1 MDAEN
6 TPVEE
11 FDEENDTRGISRK
24 TLLKAAIIGAPIP
37 LLMGG
42 VPALAR
48 DAKQEGKLLDPT
60 PYCGSGDPATIAQT
74 EGPYFKPGSP
84 LRDTLTGAG
93 TALTVS
99 GFVFN
104 RSCQPVANA
113 LLDFWQADNA
123 GNYDNSG
130 YTFRG
135 HQFTNAQG
143 GFKLTTIVPGLYP
156 GRTRHIHVKVQ
167 APGRSI
173 LTTQLYFPGEPRN
186 STDTIYDPRLLM
198 NVKTVGSGRE
208 ATYDFVLN
216 FTGTPQTPTPTPTN
230 SNTPTP
236 TPTQTGNPGGTW
248 AAWTSYNAGD
258 VVSYGGSNY
267 RCIQAHTA
275 YPGWEPPNVPALWQ
289 RV

>member
-60 PYCGSGDPATIAQT
+60 PFCGTGDPATIAQT

-93 TALTVS
+93 TLLTVS
-99 GFVFN
+99 GYVFN

-113 LLDFWQADNA
+113 LMDFWQADNA

-143 GFKLTTIVPGLYP
+143 FYKLTTIVPGLYP

-167 APGRSI
+167 APGRGI

-186 STDTIYDPRLLM
+186 STDTIYDSRLLM
-198 NVKTVGSGRE
+198 NVRTVGSGKE

-230 SNTPTP
+230 SSTPTP
-236 TPTQTGNPGGTW
+236 TGNPGGTW
-248 AAWTSYNAGD
+248 AAGTSYAAGD

-267 RCIQAHTA
+267 RCLQGHTA

-289 RV
+289 RI